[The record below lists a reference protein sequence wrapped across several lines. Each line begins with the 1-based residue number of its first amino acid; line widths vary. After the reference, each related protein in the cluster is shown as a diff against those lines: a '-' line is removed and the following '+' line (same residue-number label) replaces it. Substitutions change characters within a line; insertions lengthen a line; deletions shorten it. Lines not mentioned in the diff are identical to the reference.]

1 MVTKPDFW
9 SFFNGEL
16 YNLGLDRTEM
26 NVLIVSLAALF
37 LVELVRYFRKQQL
50 DAFLA
55 EQNLWFR
62 WAVLLALIGAVAVF
76 GIYGPG
82 YDAQQFIYFQF

>member
-1 MVTKPDFW
+1 M
-9 SFFNGEL
+9 
-16 YNLGLDRTEM
+16 
-26 NVLIVSLAALF
+26 
-37 LVELVRYFRKQQL
+37 

-62 WAVLLALIGAVAVF
+62 WGVLLALIAAVYIF